1 MSRRIFYNNR
11 GVAHIYQRG
20 YNMSVLFYS
29 VKDILVFY
37 TLLYKFSKKHGIR
50 ILGVVCMYN
59 HYHLLVVARS
69 QEIISTFMR
78 EFESAF
84 SREFNKSIGLKGRV
98 VIRAYGLSNKMGE
111 KKQREAAAYLYNN
124 PVEKQLS
131 IKAIEYR
138 WNFLAYANSDHP
150 FSKRINLSKA
160 SSQMRRCLKEVNV
173 ILLSGSFINYDFLRK
188 WFLILNRDEIQQ
200 LVDQIIVK
208 FKVVDYEELI
218 RLYGSYEKMLIAFD
232 SNTGSEHDIKEDYS
246 EKSYKPYNSLMKILL
261 NELGFSDPKEVLR
274 LSNGKRREL
283 CESLLESHRTSRFI
297 AETLLHLHKIKPKR
311 KKQE

>member
-69 QEIISTFMR
+69 QENISTFMR

-84 SREFNKSIGLKGRV
+84 SMEFNKSIGLKGRV

-131 IKAIEYR
+131 INAIEYR
-138 WNFLAYANSDHP
+138 WNFLAYAKSDHP

-173 ILLSGSFINYDFLRK
+173 ILRSGSFINYDFLRK
-188 WFLILNRDEIQQ
+188 WFLILNRDEIHQ

-297 AETLLHLHKIKPKR
+297 TETLLRLHKIKPKR

>member
-1 MSRRIFYNNR
+1 
-11 GVAHIYQRG
+11 
-20 YNMSVLFYS
+20 
-29 VKDILVFY
+29 
-37 TLLYKFSKKHGIR
+37 
-50 ILGVVCMYN
+50 
-59 HYHLLVVARS
+59 
-69 QEIISTFMR
+69 MR

-138 WNFLAYANSDHP
+138 WNFLAYAKSDHP

-188 WFLILNRDEIQQ
+188 WFLILNRDEIHQ

-208 FKVVDYEELI
+208 FKVVYYEELI

-246 EKSYKPYNSLMKILL
+246 EKSYKPYNSLMKLLL

-297 AETLLHLHKIKPKR
+297 AETLLRLHKIKPKR

>member
-69 QEIISTFMR
+69 QENIST
-78 EFESAF
+78 
-84 SREFNKSIGLKGRV
+84 
-98 VIRAYGLSNKMGE
+98 IRAYGLSNKMGE

-138 WNFLAYANSDHP
+138 WNFLAYAKSDHP
-150 FSKRINLSKA
+150 FSKRIYLSKA

-173 ILLSGSFINYDFLRK
+173 ILQSGSFINYDFLRK
-188 WFLILNRDEIQQ
+188 WFLILNRDEIHQ

-246 EKSYKPYNSLMKILL
+246 EKSYKPYNSLMKLLL

>member
-69 QEIISTFMR
+69 QENISTFMR

-131 IKAIEYR
+131 IKAIE
-138 WNFLAYANSDHP
+138 
-150 FSKRINLSKA
+150 
-160 SSQMRRCLKEVNV
+160 
-173 ILLSGSFINYDFLRK
+173 
-188 WFLILNRDEIQQ
+188 
-200 LVDQIIVK
+200 
-208 FKVVDYEELI
+208 
-218 RLYGSYEKMLIAFD
+218 
-232 SNTGSEHDIKEDYS
+232 
-246 EKSYKPYNSLMKILL
+246 
-261 NELGFSDPKEVLR
+261 
-274 LSNGKRREL
+274 
-283 CESLLESHRTSRFI
+283 
-297 AETLLHLHKIKPKR
+297 
-311 KKQE
+311 